1 MGDRRFDFYDWM
13 CIAKCFDFV
22 LIFVLII
29 SHEKC
34 VHVYAFICVRVRMG
48 GFIFLSNFFVRQ
60 RGKVIKPQREYETTF
75 KYKKDR

>member
-22 LIFVLII
+22 LISHMKNVCMSMHSFV
-29 SHEKC
+29 C
-34 VHVYAFICVRVRMG
+34 VCVCGWVDLYSQATFCETERE
-48 GFIFLSNFFVRQ
+48 SD
-60 RGKVIKPQREYETTF
+60 KTTKREYETTF